1 MKLPTNTSISMCAL
15 LLAFTAGRS
24 GPIYGE
30 DPLNTARRIIDGI
43 GGAAGA
49 YRQSQRAAQ
58 GPGPAR
64 LPPPPDGRLNTVNPT
79 ASGGVDI
86 LIAEKPYDAA
96 RLIKNQGGM
105 ITIAHKTG
113 VAKFKIA
120 DLSDEDLSVISI
132 VFGVELN
139 KAVPPP
145 ESKDAPQLSPSSVPV
160 APRAAYV
167 SSLEPSSVVTDH
179 HEEIDV
185 LEKAAASGDA
195 RSAAI
200 LSICYR
206 SGFLVPTNA
215 DKALSYAFKAEAA
228 ENPLGMFA
236 LGRCYG
242 DGRGLIQD
250 KQKEIAL
257 ISKARPGLE
266 KSAETDDPWAQYAL
280 AYCWDGG
287 IGTIKDPRK
296 AVEWYEKAAAQGNA
310 IAQNNLGLCFANGTG
325 VTKDER
331 KAVEWYEKA
340 AVQGFATAQTILGLC
355 FANGTGVT
363 KDERKAVEWYEKA
376 ATQGYANAQ
385 NNLGICFE
393 RGTGVA
399 KDGRKAV
406 EWFEKA
412 AAQGLADAENNMGHC
427 LLNGIGVTANK
438 SKAVE
443 WFQKA
448 AAHGSTFAP
457 KNLARLGIQV
467 KAPVPL
473 QTGTDAPAATTSN
486 ETDSFGGKTLRG
498 EKKEGPAIKGLQ
510 LGMHITEAR
519 DALLAQMGKPLAM
532 NFRVVEYDDGYGI
545 RGTSNGPAE
554 PDDLGSV
561 LDKLNTLGPNM
572 IISGLS
578 DIESSLN
585 GGKNSYVPG
594 VDEVYVFAGKDGMVK
609 SIGFSPFV
617 VGKLFSEVADL
628 PIEEFSLQFAN
639 AYRLPFMNLSFNE
652 QAGAVYQCITSDGVA
667 ITIEQKMET
676 MKGIFIQKKDVRGKK
691 GFN

>member
-1 MKLPTNTSISMCAL
+1 
-15 LLAFTAGRS
+15 
-24 GPIYGE
+24 
-30 DPLNTARRIIDGI
+30 
-43 GGAAGA
+43 
-49 YRQSQRAAQ
+49 
-58 GPGPAR
+58 
-64 LPPPPDGRLNTVNPT
+64 
-79 ASGGVDI
+79 
-86 LIAEKPYDAA
+86 
-96 RLIKNQGGM
+96 
-105 ITIAHKTG
+105 
-113 VAKFKIA
+113 
-120 DLSDEDLSVISI
+120 
-132 VFGVELN
+132 
-139 KAVPPP
+139 
-145 ESKDAPQLSPSSVPV
+145 
-160 APRAAYV
+160 
-167 SSLEPSSVVTDH
+167 
-179 HEEIDV
+179 
-185 LEKAAASGDA
+185 
-195 RSAAI
+195 
-200 LSICYR
+200 
-206 SGFLVPTNA
+206 
-215 DKALSYAFKAEAA
+215 
-228 ENPLGMFA
+228 
-236 LGRCYG
+236 
-242 DGRGLIQD
+242 
-250 KQKEIAL
+250 
-257 ISKARPGLE
+257 
-266 KSAETDDPWAQYAL
+266 
-280 AYCWDGG
+280 
-287 IGTIKDPRK
+287 
-296 AVEWYEKAAAQGNA
+296 
-310 IAQNNLGLCFANGTG
+310 

-331 KAVEWYEKA
+331 KAVA
-340 AVQGFATAQTILGLC
+340 
-355 FANGTGVT
+355 
-363 KDERKAVEWYEKA
+363 
-376 ATQGYANAQ
+376 
-385 NNLGICFE
+385 
-393 RGTGVA
+393 
-399 KDGRKAV
+399 
-406 EWFEKA
+406 WFEKA

>member
-1 MKLPTNTSISMCAL
+1 MCAL

-64 LPPPPDGRLNTVNPT
+64 LPPPPDGRLNTVNP
-79 ASGGVDI
+79 ASSGGVDI

-113 VAKFKIA
+113 VAKFKIV

-139 KAVPPP
+139 KALTPP

-160 APRAAYV
+160 APKAAYV

-179 HEEIDV
+179 REEIDV

-195 RSAAI
+195 RAAAI

-206 SGFLVPTNA
+206 IGFLVPTNP
-215 DKALSYAFKAEAA
+215 DKALSYAFKAEAG

-250 KQKEIAL
+250 KQKETAL

-266 KSAETDDPWAQYAL
+266 KSAEADDSWAQYAL
-280 AYCWDGG
+280 AYSLDKG
-287 IGTIKDPRK
+287 IGTLKDERK
-296 AVEWYEKAAAQGNA
+296 AVEWCEKAAAQGNA
-310 IAQNNLGLCFANGTG
+310 LAQTNLGICFANGTGVTKDERRAVEWFEKAAAQGYAQAQSNLGVCFKIGTG

-340 AVQGFATAQTILGLC
+340 AAQGDAHAQTNLGIC

-363 KDERKAVEWYEKA
+363 KDER
-376 ATQGYANAQ
+376 
-385 NNLGICFE
+385 
-393 RGTGVA
+393 R
-399 KDGRKAV
+399 DRK
-406 EWFEKA
+406 
-412 AAQGLADAENNMGHC
+412 
-427 LLNGIGVTANK
+427 
-438 SKAVE
+438 S
-443 WFQKA
+443 
-448 AAHGSTFAP
+448 
-457 KNLARLGIQV
+457 
-467 KAPVPL
+467 
-473 QTGTDAPAATTSN
+473 
-486 ETDSFGGKTLRG
+486 
-498 EKKEGPAIKGLQ
+498 
-510 LGMHITEAR
+510 
-519 DALLAQMGKPLAM
+519 
-532 NFRVVEYDDGYGI
+532 VV
-545 RGTSNGPAE
+545 
-554 PDDLGSV
+554 
-561 LDKLNTLGPNM
+561 
-572 IISGLS
+572 
-578 DIESSLN
+578 
-585 GGKNSYVPG
+585 
-594 VDEVYVFAGKDGMVK
+594 
-609 SIGFSPFV
+609 
-617 VGKLFSEVADL
+617 
-628 PIEEFSLQFAN
+628 
-639 AYRLPFMNLSFNE
+639 
-652 QAGAVYQCITSDGVA
+652 
-667 ITIEQKMET
+667 
-676 MKGIFIQKKDVRGKK
+676 
-691 GFN
+691 